1 MVCFLGKKCLLYCT
15 AFKMHPRDETLK
27 KRSLFLELWKVA
39 GDEKHPCLLNML
51 EGSIKQLFSF
61 LDEAE

>member
-1 MVCFLGKKCLLYCT
+1 
-15 AFKMHPRDETLK
+15 MHPRDETLK

-39 GDEKHPCLLNML
+39 GDEKHPCLLNTL
-51 EGSIKQLFSF
+51 EGSTEQLFSF